1 MNIDIDKIINIVY
14 NDNKVSFA
22 LLFNHQL
29 YMTNQNR
36 FLRSKRLRSAL
47 WYATDGKCQICGCDL
62 PDRWHADHIERWAET
77 QRTNVHEMQALCPQC
92 HINKTIEENRIMNNN
107 DQGTQLSLFPSEPLK
122 LRKHQEEFFQ
132 ICNLIKAGEPIQRI
146 IMLVTP
152 GGGKSVIPV
161 IAAAKLI
168 PSKTSGASFYGTIAD
183 SICWIVPRLNL
194 QEQAELNFIDPHF
207 QQMLNHSHKIRANNN
222 DPNPPKGTSGY
233 AATYQAIAAN
243 PSLHAQEIQR
253 RRYILV
259 LDEFHHVEQDSQW
272 HKALQPL
279 VDAAVLVIMVT
290 GTYERWDERRI
301 AFMPYKS
308 VNQDCLTPDLSNNQD
323 TRIIRYTRGDALR
336 ESAIV
341 PLHFEL
347 KNAQAQWVDSEGE
360 ICKVESLAE
369 AGKDTNAAIWTVL
382 NTEYA
387 YSLLSEC
394 VENWKEHKKIN
405 LRAKLLVIAPS
416 IAKADEY
423 VKWLKDLEI
432 RAKKAT
438 SDESKEAQEAIRSFK
453 KQCGQTNS
461 RGAVDVLVTVQMAY
475 EGLDVPAIT
484 HIACLTRIR
493 SVPWLEQ
500 AWARGAR
507 VDRDSKGLKDKGI
520 IYIPDDK
527 LAENCMQKILA
538 EQEPILREKEQ
549 NRLEQMLSNKDSQK
563 NLLTDGIIP
572 LKSNLTSSRAMDL
585 SNGEAID
592 YSESAKIQLAMKQAN
607 IGGISTIQ
615 MKYFIKAYSQPVET
629 GDSYAF
635 TKDSTNT
642 ESLTPRQE
650 EEKLRDTIENY
661 TRRYALKNQLDFK
674 IINGE
679 IKLIFKK
686 ERKSMTIQEL
696 RKVWAWLQK
705 NYPMND

>member
-36 FLRSKRLRSAL
+36 FLRSKRLRAAL

-194 QEQAELNFIDPHF
+194 QEQAEFNFMDSYF

-259 LDEFHHVEQDSQW
+259 LDEFHHVEQEQQENQEKLPLKYGGKPDS
-272 HKALQPL
+272 HLERFSKVFLACTDSKAIN
-279 VDAAVLVIMVT
+279 VLKIKQVLNLGQSKSYLWMK
-290 GTYERWDERRI
+290 RW
-301 AFMPYKS
+301 
-308 VNQDCLTPDLSNNQD
+308 LDLGWLESLNNQRNGYYKI
-323 TRIIRYTRGDALR
+323 T
-336 ESAIV
+336 
-341 PLHFEL
+341 
-347 KNAQAQWVDSEGE
+347 QEGQ
-360 ICKVESLAE
+360 
-369 AGKDTNAAIWTVL
+369 
-382 NTEYA
+382 
-387 YSLLSEC
+387 
-394 VENWKEHKKIN
+394 
-405 LRAKLLVIAPS
+405 
-416 IAKADEY
+416 Y
-423 VKWLKDLEI
+423 VVNKWLKNQSST
-432 RAKKAT
+432 K
-438 SDESKEAQEAIRSFK
+438 
-453 KQCGQTNS
+453 
-461 RGAVDVLVTVQMAY
+461 
-475 EGLDVPAIT
+475 
-484 HIACLTRIR
+484 
-493 SVPWLEQ
+493 
-500 AWARGAR
+500 
-507 VDRDSKGLKDKGI
+507 KDKADQELWLI
-520 IYIPDDK
+520 IPRHH
-527 LAENCMQKILA
+527 
-538 EQEPILREKEQ
+538 PEKA
-549 NRLEQMLSNKDSQK
+549 SQK
-563 NLLTDGIIP
+563 LIQQIETEK
-572 LKSNLTSSRAMDL
+572 LKEIYKL
-585 SNGEAID
+585 
-592 YSESAKIQLAMKQAN
+592 
-607 IGGISTIQ
+607 IG
-615 MKYFIKAYSQPVET
+615 
-629 GDSYAF
+629 
-635 TKDSTNT
+635 
-642 ESLTPRQE
+642 ESLD
-650 EEKLRDTIENY
+650 L
-661 TRRYALKNQLDFK
+661 
-674 IINGE
+674 
-679 IKLIFKK
+679 
-686 ERKSMTIQEL
+686 
-696 RKVWAWLQK
+696 
-705 NYPMND
+705 